1 MQYFTKISS
10 AAPEDYIPVTTNLIF
25 TNTSQQMLVKISVME
40 DTLFEDSE
48 VFKVE
53 ISLVVMK
60 DRGCVLLQ
68 SSVVDINILDN
79 DCEFWSLN

>member
-1 MQYFTKISS
+1 M
-10 AAPEDYIPVTTNLIF
+10 V
-25 TNTSQQMLVKISVME
+25 VKISILE

-60 DRGCVLLQ
+60 DGGCVILQ
-68 SSVVDINILDN
+68 PNVVDVNIMDN